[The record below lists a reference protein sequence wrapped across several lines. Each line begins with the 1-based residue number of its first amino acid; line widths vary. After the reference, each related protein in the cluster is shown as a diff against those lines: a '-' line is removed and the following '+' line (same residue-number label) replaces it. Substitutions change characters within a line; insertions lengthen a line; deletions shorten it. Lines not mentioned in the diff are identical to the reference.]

1 MSERSRTDLR
11 TAGTIKTFAHRF
23 AYVGLVI
30 AAGALM
36 MLGKADAVLMEKLR
50 LRIIDTTAPILD
62 VLSRPVDVVTHTVE
76 QVHDW
81 LALHDE
87 NARLREDRARLMQ
100 WQTVARRLEA
110 ENAALKQLL
119 HFVPEPEI
127 HFVTARVV
135 ADSGGAFAHSLL
147 LGAGILDGIG
157 KGQPVVSDEAL
168 VGRIAG
174 VARRSARVLLITD
187 LNSRIPVLVGPTRT
201 RAILAGDN
209 SARPKLV
216 YLAPEAVVSPGD
228 LIATSGHAGVFPS
241 GIPVGIV
248 KSVGDGEIRIEPYVD
263 RERLEYLRV
272 IDYGLTGILGNPLD
286 AAPTVPSEPT
296 APPAAPRSQEGS
308 EP

>member
-1 MSERSRTDLR
+1 MSERSRTELR
-11 TAGTIKTFAHRF
+11 AAGTIKTFAHRF
-23 AYVGLVI
+23 AYVGLVV
-30 AAGALM
+30 AAVSLM
-36 MLGKADAVLMEKLR
+36 MLGKADTVLVEKLR

-62 VLSRPVDVVTHTVE
+62 ILSRPVDVVTHTVE
-76 QVHDW
+76 QVHEW

-119 HFVPEPEI
+119 HYVPEPEVR
-127 HFVTARVV
+127 FVTARVV

-147 LGAGILDGIG
+147 LGAGLRDGVG
-157 KGQPVVSDEAL
+157 KGQPVVADQAL

-174 VARRSARVLLITD
+174 VAQRSARVLLITD
-187 LNSRIPVLVGPTRT
+187 LNSRIPVLVGPART

-209 SARPKLV
+209 SDKPELV
-216 YLAPEAVVSPGD
+216 YLAPEAVVSSGD
-228 LIATSGHAGVFPS
+228 RIVTSGHAGVFPA
-241 GIPVGIV
+241 GLPVGVVTSIRE
-248 KSVGDGEIRIEPYVD
+248 GEIRVKPFVD

-272 IDYGLTGILGNPLD
+272 IDYGLAGILGETLE
-286 AAPTVPSEPT
+286 TVPKVSSEPLV
-296 APPAAPRSQEGS
+296 PAAEADSQGGV